1 MSNLALAQGIIV
13 LIGVLVYALLFRKK
27 SKSSLPL
34 PPGPTP
40 LPILGNIKDAPPP
53 GAPEYEYWLT
63 FKDKYGPISSITTL
77 GQTIVLLHDEDV
89 ITEVLEKGSMKT
101 AGRPRFPFAAMC
113 GYDRFFA
120 LLQYGDQF
128 RLYRRVVH
136 QHFGTKSLV
145 AQFADIQDVESKRFL
160 WRVLKDP
167 DNLFQHIKT
176 EAAAIILQITYG
188 YEIELDK
195 PDPLVTLI
203 EHVMTN
209 FSEATVPFQWAV
221 DFIPGLAR
229 LPDWFPGTGF
239 KRIAREQRA
248 LHDASADV
256 PYNFVVN
263 QMSNGTN
270 QESFASKL
278 ITAYRNQGKEADDQI
293 FEYIKWVTS
302 NVYGG
307 GADTTVSSLMSF
319 VLGMVL
325 HPEVQQKAQE
335 EIDRVIGSDR
345 LPSHSDR
352 ENLPYV
358 DGIVKRRS
366 AGTPSRPWE

>member
-1 MSNLALAQGIIV
+1 
-13 LIGVLVYALLFRKK
+13 
-27 SKSSLPL
+27 
-34 PPGPTP
+34 
-40 LPILGNIKDAPPP
+40 
-53 GAPEYEYWLT
+53 
-63 FKDKYGPISSITTL
+63 
-77 GQTIVLLHDEDV
+77 
-89 ITEVLEKGSMKT
+89 
-101 AGRPRFPFAAMC
+101 
-113 GYDRFFA
+113 
-120 LLQYGDQF
+120 
-128 RLYRRVVH
+128 
-136 QHFGTKSLV
+136 
-145 AQFADIQDVESKRFL
+145 
-160 WRVLKDP
+160 
-167 DNLFQHIKT
+167 
-176 EAAAIILQITYG
+176 
-188 YEIELDK
+188 
-195 PDPLVTLI
+195 
-203 EHVMTN
+203 MTN